1 MKGYIYS
8 MFKGA
13 DPAQGWTMTDPIF
26 GPVPTLGACM
36 PNVRR
41 VVEQGDYI
49 FVVSG
54 QAVGVTQYIVGG
66 FEVDKKINALA
77 AYKQFPKNRQRKTAD
92 GSLRGNV
99 IVNADGNRSEV
110 DYHAGSLER
119 RVENYII
126 GKNPLVI
133 ATPQEV
139 TIARDETLE
148 ILKDIFKKQG
158 QKVADIMARWR
169 RLDSAQ
175 IDQLREW
182 LLNVK
187 KNARMLPNENYS

>member
-13 DPAQGWTMTDPIF
+13 DPAQGWVMTDPIF

-41 VVEQGDYI
+41 AVEQGDYI

-54 QAVGVTQYIVGG
+54 QAVGVKQYIVGG

-77 AYKQFPKNRQRKTAD
+77 AYKQFPKNRQRAMAD
-92 GSLRGNV
+92 GSLRGNI
-99 IVNADGNRSEV
+99 IVQADGSRSEV
-110 DYHAGSLER
+110 DYHAGNLEKR
-119 RVENYII
+119 IENYII
-126 GKNPLVI
+126 GKKPLVI
-133 ATPQEV
+133 ETPQEV

-148 ILKDIFKKQG
+148 ILKDIFKRRGK
-158 QKVADIMARWR
+158 KVADILARWR

-175 IDQLREW
+175 IDELREW
-182 LLNVK
+182 LLSVK